1 MDMSRSALPAEVFSS
16 GAQGWYL
23 LLDRTQGNPLA
34 VEEDLVVPIEAAI
47 VLEDAFFSHEP
58 ERAPLLIDLSVLPGM
73 TAEQKR
79 FWAKLGVDGIRQS
92 LIQGGNTMVAG
103 WLYSMQ
109 PAGQVLHHLRRLF
122 AQPHPDGQVHHL
134 RYYDPRITRLLDE
147 GLPAAQRNQLLGPID
162 AWWYADYSG
171 EYCCM
176 HHDSQWPRSGHLV
189 LAPEDWQALDLA
201 APYHH
206 LLRCLNGLHELY
218 PMAVALDELP
228 EFAQACALLR
238 QAAALPWVASQ
249 DDMVGCTLLWLLLGR
264 DCRER
269 YPEVAAEL
277 QQYQQ
282 DRSPTLTEWLLF
294 AGAEFWAKPIRW
306 PVADK
311 TRGVIA

>member
-34 VEEDLVVPIEAAI
+34 VEEDLAVPIEAAI

-109 PAGQVLHHLRRLF
+109 PAEQVLHHLRRLF
-122 AQPHPDGQVHHL
+122 AQPHSDGQMHHL

-294 AGAEFWAKPIRW
+294 AGAGFWAKPIRW
-306 PVADK
+306 PVAYK